1 MRCHE
6 MEECYELSLT
16 PNYVSD
22 WTFCYAIRELIQN
35 GTDQEIIDES
45 NTFSLTYL
53 RYENKLILRNEK
65 SFLKINTLLLG
76 SSSKSNN
83 NEVVGKFGEG
93 YKIAAL
99 VLNRLGK
106 KITIYN
112 NENNEI
118 WEARFKDSEKWH
130 EKVLSFYISKNETS
144 DSGLDI
150 IVEHVSEAE
159 YARLKDVWLELNHV
173 PCRIKTEYG
182 EILLGE
188 EGDFNPFSGKVYV
201 NGLAV
206 SYSGELEYGYNF
218 KPQYITLER
227 DRRSCNN
234 WDAKVITSK
243 MICEAMVKGSL
254 SIKQVG
260 ALVIKNADDI
270 YQLDVIDGGNP
281 DKVKRLLIEE
291 FDRQNPT
298 SYSIPVSTQEHADIV
313 RRYGG
318 NPVIVPQTFA
328 SAIRREIDRR
338 MEALISAPMSNGLTL
353 KEKFQR
359 WCDLYGAKAGCIPQE
374 ELQNL
379 IDELN

>member
-1 MRCHE
+1 
-6 MEECYELSLT
+6 MEECYELSLM

-22 WTFCYAIRELIQN
+22 WTFCDAIRELIQN
-35 GTDQEIIDES
+35 GTDQEIIDKS

-118 WEARFKDSEKWH
+118 WESRFKDSEKWH
-130 EKVLSFYISKNETS
+130 EKVLSFYISKNETC

-150 IVEHVSEAE
+150 IVDHVSEAE

-201 NGLAV
+201 NGLSV

-227 DRRSCNN
+227 DRKSCNN

-328 SAIRREIDRR
+328 SAIRQEIDRR

-359 WCDLYGAKAGCIPQE
+359 WCDLYGAKAGCIHQE